1 MNSENKELRDIQ
13 KKYNINLTNSLD
25 DILELVNKLKELSKE
40 NNQAHEIVSNILHEL
55 DIVYRK
61 LKDIEEE

>member
-40 NNQAHEIVSNILHEL
+40 NNQAHEIVFNILDEL

-61 LKDIEEE
+61 LEDIEEE

>member
-13 KKYNINLTNSLD
+13 KNYNINLTNSLD
-25 DILELVNKLKELSKE
+25 DILKLVNKLKELSKD
-40 NNQAHEIVSNILHEL
+40 NNQAYEIVSSILDEL

-61 LKDIEEE
+61 LEDIEEE